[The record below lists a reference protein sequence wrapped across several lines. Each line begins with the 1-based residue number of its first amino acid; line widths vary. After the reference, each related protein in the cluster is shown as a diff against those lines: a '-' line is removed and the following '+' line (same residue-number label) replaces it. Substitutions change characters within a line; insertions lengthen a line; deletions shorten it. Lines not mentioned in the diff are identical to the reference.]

1 MTTSTINIHNPIIH
15 SLYQHGVADGP
26 AGPHYWTSISF
37 HTGGSLTVS
46 FGSIEERAAFWQTI
60 ADSLPAAADS
70 VTVTQ

>member
-1 MTTSTINIHNPIIH
+1 MSTTIISIHHPIIH
-15 SLYQHGVADGP
+15 EVYQHGIADGP

-37 HTGGSLTVS
+37 KTGGSLTVS

-70 VTVTQ
+70 VTATR